1 MNKKIDRF
9 QIGKMWD
16 PNFKD
21 QMFYIVKNET
31 PSGLIHWH
39 DCFEIELILKGTC
52 IEVVNGYQIPV
63 AVGDAVLVTPTD
75 LHELKDLNNLTIYTI
90 MFDSD
95 ILDSE
100 LLNKVLMKDD
110 SIISSSLNDE
120 DFKYILTVLDYA
132 CQKFRK
138 KEPDCERF
146 IINSINQLLS
156 IMLYQTGR
164 TISKEKD
171 LSIRTAAFYM
181 KMHFRENPSLQE
193 VAQSANLDEA
203 YFSVKFHETMG
214 VTFKKYLN
222 DMKLNF
228 ASKSL
233 VNTDSAV
240 ADICYESGFE
250 SLSHFHREFKK
261 KYDYHRLNSESR
273 RKVVKYKKTNS
284 IKIFINILR
293 RKFYVKLQVFKKV
306 YVISGG
312 ALYALQL
319 CRVQ

>member
-21 QMFYIVKNET
+21 QMFYIVKNED

-52 IEVVNGYQIPV
+52 IEIVNGYQIPV

-110 SIISSSLNDE
+110 CIISSSLNDE

-132 CQKFRK
+132 CQKFKK

-146 IINSINQLLS
+146 IISSINQLLS
-156 IMLYQTGR
+156 IMLYQTEK

-193 VAQSANLDEA
+193 VAQSANLDKA

-222 DMKLNF
+222 DIKLNF

-233 VNTDSAV
+233 VNTDLTV

-261 KYDYHRLNSESR
+261 KYGLSPLEFRKQKKGSE
-273 RKVVKYKKTNS
+273 
-284 IKIFINILR
+284 
-293 RKFYVKLQVFKKV
+293 
-306 YVISGG
+306 ISKNEHNK
-312 ALYALQL
+312 
-319 CRVQ
+319 